1 MLMIMR
7 DILLSSD
14 LAETETISVNMQN
27 KLLYTINYWVINDGM
42 SICAEDLTT
51 VFVFVSLLSVASCRF
66 CARSP
71 PSFTPQLPS
80 FFSKSPHAFFSSS
93 TISTAAAVAA
103 RPSP

>member
-14 LAETETISVNMQN
+14 LTETETISVNMQN

-51 VFVFVSLLSVASCRF
+51 VFLFVSPLSVASCLF
-66 CARSP
+66 CERS
-71 PSFTPQLPS
+71 
-80 FFSKSPHAFFSSS
+80 
-93 TISTAAAVAA
+93 
-103 RPSP
+103 RP